1 MFSSAVEDY
10 TKAIKFDPKNASAF
24 HGYHF
29 RLLTAQGKDA
39 PGGARSYLVKGRLLG
54 GFGVVAYPAQYGN
67 SGIMTFIVNQDGVV
81 REKDPR
87 VGYTTVYR
95 TMKLL
100 ADCGLA
106 REIDLADGITRYEH
120 LYNHQHHDHM
130 ICMECGNSI
139 EFYDP
144 DLEALQDEASEH
156 LGFKVLDHKL
166 QIYGVCRDCRKMG
179 S

>member
-1 MFSSAVEDY
+1 MKLLKPEMQVLIDYLREHKLKVTPHRELILETFLNHEGHRSVEDIY
-10 TKAIKFDPKNASAF
+10 RT
-24 HGYHF
+24 
-29 RLLTAQGKDA
+29 
-39 PGGARSYLVKGRLLG
+39 
-54 GFGVVAYPAQYGN
+54 
-67 SGIMTFIVNQDGVV
+67 V

-100 ADCGLA
+100 TECRLA

-120 LYNHQHHDHM
+120 LFNHEHHDHM
-130 ICMECGNSI
+130 ICMECGTSI
-139 EFYDP
+139 EFLNADI
-144 DLEALQDEASEH
+144 ESVQDAASEQ

-166 QIYGVCRDCRKMG
+166 QIYGVCRQCQPP

>member
-1 MFSSAVEDY
+1 VKVLAPEMQVFMEYLQEHKLKLTPHRQLISDIFLNHEGHRSVEDVY
-10 TKAIKFDPKNASAF
+10 RA
-24 HGYHF
+24 
-29 RLLTAQGKDA
+29 
-39 PGGARSYLVKGRLLG
+39 
-54 GFGVVAYPAQYGN
+54 
-67 SGIMTFIVNQDGVV
+67 V

-130 ICMECGNSI
+130 VCMECGTSI
-139 EFYDP
+139 EFYDL
-144 DLEALQDEASEH
+144 DIETLQDEASEQ

-166 QIYGVCRDCRKMG
+166 QIYGLCHDCNVQK
-179 S
+179 

>member
-1 MFSSAVEDY
+1 MKVLAPEMQVFINYLQERKLKLTPHRQLILDTFLGDEGHRSVED
-10 TKAIKFDPKNASAF
+10 I
-24 HGYHF
+24 YH
-29 RLLTAQGKDA
+29 
-39 PGGARSYLVKGRLLG
+39 
-54 GFGVVAYPAQYGN
+54 
-67 SGIMTFIVNQDGVV
+67 VV

-130 ICMECGNSI
+130 ICMQCGQSI

-144 DLEALQDEASEH
+144 EIEALQDDASEN
-156 LGFKVLDHKL
+156 LGFKVVDHKL
-166 QIYGVCRDCRKMG
+166 QIYGLCRDCG
-179 S
+179 TAA